1 MNNTA
6 DAPIFQETVERLG
19 FDPGAFEK
27 MPDLACIKCEKLD
40 HELDHNAMCPQCV
53 ENARFDGG
61 HRE

>member
-6 DAPIFQETVERLG
+6 DAPIFAQTVSVLG
-19 FDPGAFEK
+19 FDPDQMES

-53 ENARFDGG
+53 ENAKFDAGS
-61 HRE
+61 